1 MVVLAPVPGQTP
13 SFQGGRRVAHGWV
26 AAGGDDLEAAGCID
40 RLGPGEARGRGGK
53 SRDRSLKLS
62 PQCPCVCMFQTEELN
77 QQMVSSL
84 EQLQSCWAEITE
96 LKCMVKCPGDRAA
109 GPAQHGEPDAGLGL
123 LLDQA

>member
-1 MVVLAPVPGQTP
+1 MNGVD
-13 SFQGGRRVAHGWV
+13 WV
-26 AAGGDDLEAAGCID
+26 IWTWFMILSGLC
-40 RLGPGEARGRGGK
+40 
-53 SRDRSLKLS
+53 RSLKLS